1 MDISEKSLLKKII
14 NDIDIIY
21 LAITVLSILV
31 SLFFSYEMALIIGG
45 YLGVLGLLFMP
56 LTVGAKIAG
65 FSPDERADQILSKSV
80 SAAFPITMLVTVTLG
95 ELWRVGIV
103 HSGYD
108 LTNIIVAVGYISQSA
123 FICIYK
129 RLL

>member
-1 MDISEKSLLKKII
+1 MGINEKPLFKKII
-14 NDIDIIY
+14 NNIDLIY
-21 LAITVLSILV
+21 LAITVISILV
-31 SLFFSYEMALIIGG
+31 SLFFSYKMSLAIGS
-45 YLGVLGLLFMP
+45 YLGVIGLFLIP

-80 SAAFPITMLVTVTLG
+80 SAAFPITMLATLTLG
-95 ELWRVGIV
+95 ELWRLGIV

-108 LTNIIVAVGYISQSA
+108 LTSIIVVVGFISQNA